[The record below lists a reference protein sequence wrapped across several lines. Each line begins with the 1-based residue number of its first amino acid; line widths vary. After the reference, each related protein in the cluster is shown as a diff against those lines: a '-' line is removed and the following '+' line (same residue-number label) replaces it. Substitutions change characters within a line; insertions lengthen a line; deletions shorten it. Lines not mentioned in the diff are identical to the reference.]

1 MFKIINSSIK
11 FYPKK
16 FVADFE
22 LGKFLE
28 QSVPVL
34 VGIFI
39 FFNPFPHTTAIK
51 EICYYLSVLIVLVLI
66 LFKKKEFTF
75 QTPLLLPVGLFVL
88 WAFIGIFFA
97 IDKENSIHDFYSHLL
112 RYIILFFILTNFFN
126 SKKRL
131 VLLSRLIIISS
142 SILIVGGLFY
152 HYFILGKALS
162 SRFGILPQA
171 SVNIVGVITVF
182 AFVLTLNNLYNENNR
197 YLKIVFV
204 FILLT
209 LFISL
214 FLSHTRSSVIGLF
227 LAVFIFIFNNESP
240 RHKRTGYFKN
250 HNKKLLIVC
259 LSLFLIA
266 IVISPLKNR
275 FNSKQINGR
284 IMIMNNMNYTT
295 YEIIKDYP
303 VIGIGFGLQT
313 YGKLDL
319 KKYHERLPQDYQGY
333 GIIGDPHNMVLDVAV
348 RLGVV
353 GLAFFF
359 YIIFV
364 FFKMCWDIIKYGRED
379 FIKNWG
385 RCLAAAFIAVS
396 TIGLFQPIFSHMPEV
411 VICTIFSMTTIVWRL
426 NHNIA

>member
-1 MFKIINSSIK
+1 MQMFNIINNHIK
-11 FYPKK
+11 LNPEK

-22 LGKFLE
+22 IGKFLE

-34 VGIFI
+34 IGIFI

-66 LFKKKEFTF
+66 LFKKKGFAF
-75 QTPLLLPVGLFVL
+75 KTPLLLPVSLFVFWSFL
-88 WAFIGIFFA
+88 SIFFA

-152 HYFILGKALS
+152 YYFILGKTLS
-162 SRFGILPQA
+162 SRFGIFPQA
-171 SVNIVGVITVF
+171 SVNITGVITVF

-209 LFISL
+209 LLISL

-227 LAVFIFIFNNESP
+227 LTVFIFPFNN
-240 RHKRTGYFKN
+240 
-250 HNKKLLIVC
+250 KKWLFVY
-259 LSLFLIA
+259 LSLFLVA
-266 IVISPLKNR
+266 IIISPMKSQ
-275 FNSKQINGR
+275 FNSINLNDR
-284 IMIMNNMNYTT
+284 ISIMNNINYTT

-313 YGKLDL
+313 YGTLDL
-319 KKYHERLPQDYQGY
+319 AKYHERLPPNYQRH
-333 GIIGDPHNMVLDVAV
+333 GIIADPHNMVLDIAV

-353 GLAFFF
+353 GLVLFF

-364 FFKMCWDIIKYGRED
+364 FFKMCWDIIKYGENN
-379 FIKNWG
+379 FLKNWG

-396 TIGLFQPIFSHMPEV
+396 VIGLFQPIFSHMPEV
-411 VICTIFSMTTIVWRL
+411 VICTMFSMVTIVWRL
-426 NHNIA
+426 NAEEGRVKKGDRGHPG

>member
-126 SKKRL
+126 SRKRL
-131 VLLSRLIIISS
+131 VLLSRIIIISS
-142 SILIVGGLFY
+142 SIFMVGGLFY
-152 HYFILGKALS
+152 HYFILGASLS
-162 SRFGILPQA
+162 SRFGIFTQG
-171 SVNIVGVITVF
+171 SVNIIGVITVF

-197 YLKIVFV
+197 YLKVVFV
-204 FILLT
+204 FILST
-209 LFISL
+209 LFIGL
-214 FLSHTRSSVIGLF
+214 LLSKTRSSVIGLS
-227 LAVFIFIFNNESP
+227 LAVFIFLF
-240 RHKRTGYFKN
+240 

-259 LSLFLIA
+259 LSLLLIA
-266 IVISPLKNR
+266 IVISPMKNR

-295 YEIIKDYP
+295 YEIIKEYSI
-303 VIGIGFGLQT
+303 IGIGFGLQT

-319 KKYHERLPQDYQGY
+319 KKYHERLPKNYQIH

-353 GLAFFF
+353 GLSLFF

-364 FFKMCWDIIKYGRED
+364 FFKMCWDIIKHGKDD

-385 RCLAAAFIAVS
+385 RCFAAAFIAVS
-396 TIGLFQPIFSHMPEV
+396 AIGFFQPIFSHMPEV
-411 VICTIFSMTTIVWRL
+411 VLCTTFSMTTIVWRL
-426 NHNIA
+426 NHNIE